1 MHERSL
7 IAALL
12 KQVGRIQVEQG
23 GGLVTEIA
31 VEVGPLSGVEPAL
44 LKSAFDEMSAEF
56 PNSMF
61 IVNEVAITAL
71 CQVCGQTNTMDRFR
85 SQCSKCHSVKLQ
97 ITGGDTFRLLHVT
110 LHEHLSGNIT
120 T

>member
-12 KQVGRIQVEQG
+12 KQVARIQAEQG
-23 GGLVTEIA
+23 GGYVSEIA

-44 LKSAFDEMSAEF
+44 LKSAFAEMSIEF
-56 PNSMF
+56 PDTMF
-61 IVNEVAITAL
+61 IVHEVAITAL
-71 CQVCGQTNTMDRFR
+71 CQDCGHTNTMSRFR
-85 SQCSKCHSVKLQ
+85 SQCSKCLSVRLQ
-97 ITGGDTFRLLHVT
+97 ITGGDTFRLIHVT
-110 LHEHLSGNIT
+110 LHEHLSGSIT